1 MSDEISVAQWRN
13 RFILMNLVRIGSTAV
28 VLLALLLW
36 QTDMFVQGGSIIGLP
51 IALVGLFASFFA
63 PRHVARQWRTP
74 PES

>member
-1 MSDEISVAQWRN
+1 MSDMISEAQWRN

-36 QTDMFVQGGSIIGLP
+36 QTDVFVQGGSIIGLP
-51 IALVGLFASFFA
+51 IALVGLVASFFA
-63 PRHVARQWRTP
+63 PRYLARQWRTP